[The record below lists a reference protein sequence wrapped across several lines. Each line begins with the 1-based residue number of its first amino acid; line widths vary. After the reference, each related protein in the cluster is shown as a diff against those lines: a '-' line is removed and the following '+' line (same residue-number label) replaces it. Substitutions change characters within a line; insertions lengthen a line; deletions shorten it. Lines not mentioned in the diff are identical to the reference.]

1 MSQGLQAAAYSQPL
15 SEDGTQI
22 PSAAAQKAR
31 TIAAGLQARKAN
43 ANAMFSDAIALA
55 APANDLPPALPDS
68 PLHSG
73 APLSSDILK
82 LARGVAQP
90 AAALLETPSEP
101 ATDTAVT
108 QRFPVEQANTVVR
121 TASLP
126 TAKDD
131 SLTKAV

>member
-1 MSQGLQAAAYSQPL
+1 MSQGLQAATSSQGFD
-15 SEDGTQI
+15 EGTQI
-22 PSAAAQKAR
+22 PTAAQKAR

-55 APANDLPPALPDS
+55 APANDLPQALPNS
-68 PLHSG
+68 PVQSG
-73 APLSSDILK
+73 ATLSADLLK

-90 AAALLETPSEP
+90 AVALLETPSEP
-101 ATDTAVT
+101 AAAAAT

-131 SLTKAV
+131 SLAQAV